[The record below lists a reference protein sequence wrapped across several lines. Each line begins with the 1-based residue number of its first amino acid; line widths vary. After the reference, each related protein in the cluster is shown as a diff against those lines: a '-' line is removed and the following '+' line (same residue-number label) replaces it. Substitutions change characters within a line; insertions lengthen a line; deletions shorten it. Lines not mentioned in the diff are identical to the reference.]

1 MSASKTIE
9 CVFEGGV
16 LRPLQNVDFK
26 EGERLKLTVKKFDIN
41 KFYGAFGEGSMDE
54 FETFEEEAQM
64 RFSSIQ
70 TFFTA
75 SW

>member
-1 MSASKTIE
+1 MGKIMSASKTIE

-64 RFSSIQ
+64 
-70 TFFTA
+70 
-75 SW
+75 